1 MLTTYGHIKGG
12 KLILDNR
19 KRFAADL
26 SSQKDGVYELTL
38 KLKTRRTTQSNRYL
52 WAVVYKEIQIRCIEL
67 GNDFTAEDVHD
78 YCKQEFLK
86 IPVIGSGGEV
96 IGYKPGS
103 TADLTKEEF
112 SNYLDKIFLWAAEFL
127 MITIPLPNEDLQFK
141 F

>member
-1 MLTTYGHIKGG
+1 MLTISTHIKGG

-26 SSQKDGVYELTL
+26 SSQKDGIYELTL

-52 WAVVYKEIQIRCIEL
+52 WGIVYKEIQIRCIEL
-67 GNDFTAEDVHD
+67 GNDFTVEDVHD
-78 YCKQEFLK
+78 FCKQEFLK
-86 IPVIGSGGEV
+86 VHVIGNGGEV

-103 TADLTKEEF
+103 TANLTKEEF
-112 SNYLDKIFLWAAEFL
+112 GIYLDKIILFAAETL
-127 MITIPLPNEDLQFK
+127 CITIPLPNEDLQFK